1 MWMKR
6 RIRGL
11 ISNTMWQN
19 LYATLWHW
27 NTSTVNCITEMSRDR
42 LRVYLVFF
50 FYFFSILSA
59 CHCMS
64 VFWRKQI
71 YSYENQSVFYSFLQY
86 KKGNERNE
94 NEIRIYE
101 VELMPIS
108 TPNALTNACSSP
120 SGSLSLWLKPLMQGN
135 LWTSRNSLETSEL
148 NGRGSNSWT
157 SLNT

>member
-1 MWMKR
+1 
-6 RIRGL
+6 
-11 ISNTMWQN
+11 
-19 LYATLWHW
+19 
-27 NTSTVNCITEMSRDR
+27 
-42 LRVYLVFF
+42 
-50 FYFFSILSA
+50 
-59 CHCMS
+59 MS

-120 SGSLSLWLKPLMQGN
+120 SGSLSLCDWSPLC
-135 LWTSRNSLETSEL
+135 RETSERVVTVWKPQSL
-148 NGRGSNSWT
+148 MEEDQTREPHWT
-157 SLNT
+157 RNPPIFLGILSSLFLSFSFFLFCLLVFFLFCCCFILFFAIFHILLLSLTLFLYYDCHF